1 MAEEQKQQDRQ
12 TLAQRLL
19 EVDTAIHAV
28 LLGGQ
33 SYKLGTR
40 SVTRADLA
48 LLRQMRDDLAAQ
60 LQQEDNGNGFVKDA
74 AALFFLTLL
83 SLPCGPWI
91 LGLACL
97 TGLLF
102 S

>member
-19 EVDTAIHAV
+19 EVDTAIHAI

-40 SVTRADLA
+40 SLTRADLA
-48 LLRQMRDDLAAQ
+48 LLRQMRDDLEAQ
-60 LQQEDNGNGFVKDA
+60 PQTEENGN
-74 AALFFLTLL
+74 LL
-83 SLPCGPWI
+83 G
-91 LGLACL
+91 GVVVAVFE
-97 TGLLF
+97 GR
-102 S
+102 

>member
-1 MAEEQKQQDRQ
+1 MAEEQKQPERQ
-12 TLAQRLL
+12 TIAQRLL

-60 LQQEDNGNGFVKDA
+60 LQTEDNGNLMGGVVVAVFE
-74 AALFFLTLL
+74 
-83 SLPCGPWI
+83 GR
-91 LGLACL
+91 
-97 TGLLF
+97 
-102 S
+102 

>member
-60 LQQEDNGNGFVKDA
+60 LQQEDNG
-74 AALFFLTLL
+74 TLM
-83 SLPCGPWI
+83 G
-91 LGLACL
+91 GVDVAVFE
-97 TGLLF
+97 GR
-102 S
+102 

>member
-33 SYKLGTR
+33 SYKIGTR

-60 LQQEDNGNGFVKDA
+60 LQQEDNGNLMGGVVVAVFE
-74 AALFFLTLL
+74 
-83 SLPCGPWI
+83 GR
-91 LGLACL
+91 
-97 TGLLF
+97 
-102 S
+102 

>member
-1 MAEEQKQQDRQ
+1 MAEEQKQPERQ

-60 LQQEDNGNGFVKDA
+60 LQQEDNGNLMGGVVVAVFE
-74 AALFFLTLL
+74 
-83 SLPCGPWI
+83 GR
-91 LGLACL
+91 
-97 TGLLF
+97 
-102 S
+102 

>member
-1 MAEEQKQQDRQ
+1 MAEEQKQPERQ
-12 TLAQRLL
+12 TIAQRLL

-48 LLRQMRDDLAAQ
+48 LLRKMRDDLAAQ
-60 LQQEDNGNGFVKDA
+60 LQQEDNGN
-74 AALFFLTLL
+74 LL
-83 SLPCGPWI
+83 G
-91 LGLACL
+91 GVVVAVFE
-97 TGLLF
+97 GR
-102 S
+102 

>member
-48 LLRQMRDDLAAQ
+48 LLRQMRDDLAATAGRQ
-60 LQQEDNGNGFVKDA
+60 RHPHGRR
-74 AALFFLTLL
+74 
-83 SLPCGPWI
+83 SRCSI
-91 LGLACL
+91 
-97 TGLLF
+97 
-102 S
+102 

>member
-1 MAEEQKQQDRQ
+1 MAEEQKQPERQ
-12 TLAQRLL
+12 TIAQRLL

-60 LQQEDNGNGFVKDA
+60 SQLQTEDNGN
-74 AALFFLTLL
+74 LL
-83 SLPCGPWI
+83 G
-91 LGLACL
+91 GVVVAVFE
-97 TGLLF
+97 GR
-102 S
+102 

>member
-60 LQQEDNGNGFVKDA
+60 LQQEENGN
-74 AALFFLTLL
+74 LL
-83 SLPCGPWI
+83 G
-91 LGLACL
+91 GVVVAVFE
-97 TGLLF
+97 GR
-102 S
+102 

>member
-1 MAEEQKQQDRQ
+1 MDDYSPQ
-12 TLAQRLL
+12 QRLA
-19 EVDTAIHAV
+19 EVNQAIQAV

-60 LQQEDNGNGFVKDA
+60 LQQEDNGNLMGGVVVAVFE
-74 AALFFLTLL
+74 
-83 SLPCGPWI
+83 GR
-91 LGLACL
+91 
-97 TGLLF
+97 
-102 S
+102 

>member
-1 MAEEQKQQDRQ
+1 MAEEQKQPERQ

-60 LQQEDNGNGFVKDA
+60 LQTEDNGN
-74 AALFFLTLL
+74 LL
-83 SLPCGPWI
+83 G
-91 LGLACL
+91 GVVVAVFE
-97 TGLLF
+97 GR
-102 S
+102 

>member
-60 LQQEDNGNGFVKDA
+60 LQQEDNG
-74 AALFFLTLL
+74 TLM
-83 SLPCGPWI
+83 G
-91 LGLACL
+91 GVVVAVFE
-97 TGLLF
+97 GR
-102 S
+102 

>member
-48 LLRQMRDDLAAQ
+48 PLRKMRDDLAAQ
-60 LQQEDNGNGFVKDA
+60 LQTEENGN
-74 AALFFLTLL
+74 LL
-83 SLPCGPWI
+83 G
-91 LGLACL
+91 GVVVAVFE
-97 TGLLF
+97 GR
-102 S
+102 

>member
-33 SYKLGTR
+33 SYQLGTR

-48 LLRQMRDDLAAQ
+48 LLRKMRDDLAAQ
-60 LQQEDNGNGFVKDA
+60 LQTEENGN
-74 AALFFLTLL
+74 LL
-83 SLPCGPWI
+83 G
-91 LGLACL
+91 GVVVAVFE
-97 TGLLF
+97 GR
-102 S
+102 

>member
-48 LLRQMRDDLAAQ
+48 LLRAMRDDLEAQ
-60 LQQEDNGNGFVKDA
+60 ISAD
-74 AALFFLTLL
+74 TP
-83 SLPCGPWI
+83 SH
-91 LGLACL
+91 
-97 TGLLF
+97 LF
-102 S
+102 SDVVVAVFEGR

>member
-1 MAEEQKQQDRQ
+1 MAEEQKQ
-12 TLAQRLL
+12 TVAQRLL

-28 LLGGQ
+28 LFGGQ

-60 LQQEDNGNGFVKDA
+60 LQTEEDGN
-74 AALFFLTLL
+74 LFGRTVVAVFD
-83 SLPCGPWI
+83 GR
-91 LGLACL
+91 
-97 TGLLF
+97 
-102 S
+102 

>member
-48 LLRQMRDDLAAQ
+48 LLRRMRDDLAAQ
-60 LQQEDNGNGFVKDA
+60 LQTEENGN
-74 AALFFLTLL
+74 LL
-83 SLPCGPWI
+83 G
-91 LGLACL
+91 GVVVAVFE
-97 TGLLF
+97 GR
-102 S
+102 

>member
-19 EVDTAIHAV
+19 EVDTAIHAI

-40 SVTRADLA
+40 SLTRADLA
-48 LLRQMRDDLAAQ
+48 LLRQMRDDLEAQ
-60 LQQEDNGNGFVKDA
+60 LQTEENGN
-74 AALFFLTLL
+74 LL
-83 SLPCGPWI
+83 G
-91 LGLACL
+91 GVVVAVFE
-97 TGLLF
+97 GR
-102 S
+102 

>member
-1 MAEEQKQQDRQ
+1 MAEEQKQQDQQ

-19 EVDTAIHAV
+19 EVETAIHAV

-33 SYKLGTR
+33 SYKLGSR

-60 LQQEDNGNGFVKDA
+60 MQTEENGR
-74 AALFFLTLL
+74 LL
-83 SLPCGPWI
+83 G
-91 LGLACL
+91 GVVVAVFE
-97 TGLLF
+97 GR
-102 S
+102 

>member
-1 MAEEQKQQDRQ
+1 MGEEQKQ
-12 TLAQRLL
+12 TVAQRLL

-28 LLGGQ
+28 LFGGQ

-60 LQQEDNGNGFVKDA
+60 LQSEEDGN
-74 AALFFLTLL
+74 LFGRTVVAVFD
-83 SLPCGPWI
+83 GR
-91 LGLACL
+91 
-97 TGLLF
+97 
-102 S
+102 